1 MGGPAVCCGSAP
13 HVVKGRLLMH
23 SFRTRRVVALV
34 VSVVAVAVIVPGVAA
49 DAVYHT
55 EKLPLSAVGDAPLRS
70 GFVLNIKAQ
79 GPTIYAHE
87 VYVLNGATP
96 RETYTVTNDFY
107 FSDPDCNGTDVFP
120 TDTAVMTTGPRGNAR
135 ADVVFVPADV
145 EGLEGIHGV
154 IWTVR
159 DSNGDLAYE
168 TTCTAV
174 TLD

>member
-1 MGGPAVCCGSAP
+1 MG
-13 HVVKGRLLMH
+13 H
-23 SFRTRRVVALV
+23 F
-34 VSVVAVAVIVPGVAA
+34 
-49 DAVYHT
+49 D
-55 EKLPLSAVGDAPLRS
+55 S

-96 RETYTVTNDFY
+96 DETYTVTNNFY
-107 FSDPDCNGTDVFP
+107 FADPECIGTDVFL
-120 TDTAVMTTGPRGNAR
+120 TDTALMTTGPRGNAR
-135 ADVVFVPADV
+135 ADVFFVPADV

-154 IWTVR
+154 IWTLR
-159 DSNGDLAYE
+159 DSNGDLAYQ

>member
-1 MGGPAVCCGSAP
+1 MQGI
-13 HVVKGRLLMH
+13 
-23 SFRTRRVVALV
+23 RTRRVLALM
-34 VSVVAVAVIVPGVAA
+34 VSVFAFAVIVPGAAA
-49 DAVYHT
+49 DSVYHT
-55 EKLPLSAVGDAPLRS
+55 EKLPLAAVGDGPLRS

-96 RETYTVTNDFY
+96 DETYTVTNNFY
-107 FSDPDCNGTDVFP
+107 FADPECIGTDVFP
-120 TDTAVMTTGPRGNAR
+120 TDTALMTTGPRGNAR
-135 ADVVFVPADV
+135 ADVFFVPADV

-154 IWTVR
+154 IWTLR
-159 DSNGDLAYE
+159 DSNGDLAYQ